1 MAEENKLSRRKLA
14 HKIFI
19 YTCLILLAIITV
31 VPFVWTLSTSL
42 KGPNESLYSFP
53 PKFIPEHPTLNAY
66 KIVWTTLPIP
76 LYFYNSVFLAIFQV
90 SLPLILCSLAAF
102 PLARMNFKGKNVVF
116 FMIMATMMIPGDVTM
131 IPIYIILTKLGL
143 LGSRLGVILPSAA
156 GAFGIFLMRQAFSG
170 IPQEIEDSA
179 FIDGASPWQMWW
191 HIMMPMVKPNLATFA
206 ILRFINSWN
215 AFLWPLLVFTDPK
228 KYPLTVG
235 LYNLRGAFVTN
246 TRLVAAGT
254 IIALIPIMVIFIAFQ
269 RYFIQGAYSSAVK
282 G

>member
-1 MAEENKLSRRKLA
+1 MAKVNKMSRRKLT
-14 HKIFI
+14 HTVFI
-19 YTCLILLAIITV
+19 YSCLILLTIITV
-31 VPFVWTLSTSL
+31 IPFVWTLSTSL
-42 KGPNESLYSFP
+42 KGPNETLYSFP
-53 PKFIPEHPTLNAY
+53 PKFIPENPTLNAY
-66 KIVWTTLPIP
+66 KVVWTTLPIP
-76 LYFYNSVFLAIFQV
+76 LYFFNSIVLAIFQV
-90 SLPLILCSLAAF
+90 GLPIVLCSLAAF
-102 PLARMNFKGKNVVF
+102 PLARMNFKGKNFVF
-116 FMIMATMMIPGDVTM
+116 FVIMATMMIPGDITM
-131 IPIYIILTKLGL
+131 IPIYIILTRLGL

-179 FIDGASPWQMWW
+179 FIDGTTAWQMWRY
-191 HIMMPMVKPNLATFA
+191 IMLPMVKPNLATFS

-228 KYPLTVG
+228 MYPLTVG

>member
-1 MAEENKLSRRKLA
+1 MARKNKISRRRLV
-14 HKIFI
+14 HTIFV
-19 YTCLILLAIITV
+19 YLCLTLLAFFTV
-31 VPFVWTLSTSL
+31 IPFVWTLSTSL
-42 KGPNESLYSFP
+42 KGPNETLYSFP
-53 PKFIPEHPTLNAY
+53 PKFIPQNPTLNSY
-66 KIVWTTLPIP
+66 KVVWTTLPIP
-76 LYFYNSVFLAIFQV
+76 RYFFNSVILAIFQV
-90 SLPLILCSLAAF
+90 SLPVILCSLAAF
-102 PLARMNFKGKNVVF
+102 PLARMNFKGKNFVF
-116 FMIMATMMIPGDVTM
+116 MVIMATMMIPGDITM

-156 GAFGIFLMRQAFSG
+156 GAFGIFLMRQAFMG
-170 IPQEIEDSA
+170 IPKEIEDSA
-179 FIDGASPWQMWW
+179 FIDGTNTWQMWRY
-191 HIMMPMVKPNLATFA
+191 IMFPMVKPNIATFS

-228 KYPLTVG
+228 MYPLTVG

-254 IIALIPIMVIFIAFQ
+254 IIALIPIMVIFVVFQ